1 MKKQRLS
8 LFAGF
13 VLSLT
18 CALTVQSSPAAA
30 AVPKTAAPVAS
41 EADRDAMVDALSKRD
56 LTKAKTLHKKG
67 VSYDSLS
74 PTDEM
79 SGLMHLADDGDDTG
93 VKDVLA
99 LGAKINVK
107 NATGESALWY
117 ATYSGHEKLAL
128 SLIARGASA
137 EGQRPDSHECLLH
150 MAVQA
155 DLTALSKKLMSL
167 TPKCA
172 SIKDLDGHTP
182 AAVAKSL
189 GYTKL
194 ARIVAPR

>member
-1 MKKQRLS
+1 MQKLVLGTTLFLLMGVALEPLS
-8 LFAGF
+8 ANA
-13 VLSLT
+13 V
-18 CALTVQSSPAAA
+18 
-30 AVPKTAAPVAS
+30 VPKTVTS
-41 EADRDAMVDALSKRD
+41 VSSTSVADRDAMVDALSKRD
-56 LTKAKTLHKKG
+56 LTKAKLLHKKG
-67 VSYDSLS
+67 VSFDVLS
-74 PTDEM
+74 STEEM
-79 SGLMHLADDGDDTG
+79 SGLMHLADDGDETG

-107 NATGESALWY
+107 NASGESALWY

-128 SLIARGASA
+128 SLIKRGASA

-155 DLTALSKKLMSL
+155 DLVALSKKLMAL

-172 SIKDLDGHTP
+172 TIKDIDGHTP

-194 ARIVAPR
+194 AKIVTAKK